1 MKAHAIEIARFKSIV
16 HAHGLLELQ
25 VDASVLAAPP
35 GSEASVLRLSEENA
49 RVLQALLRNQL
60 AEIDRRKGRSQR

>member
-1 MKAHAIEIARFKSIV
+1 MKPQAIEIARFKSIV

-35 GSEASVLRLSEENA
+35 GSESSVLRITDENA

-60 AEIDRRKGRSQR
+60 AEVDRRKGRSQR